1 MKRSSLLTDLI
12 LLQILAVIAVSY
24 YFRGAT
30 SICDGVMHLSKVK
43 ILLDNL
49 RTYGYFPRWN
59 PYWYFGVPMWRI
71 YSPLSYHILAFLG
84 WILDL
89 SLQDIAMIWAY
100 LVFSLASMSTCLLA
114 REMGLKRMGCFVS
127 SILFPFSANL
137 ILYWGIGSYPTV
149 TGVAISPLA
158 LFFFLRAVKK
168 RNKLNT
174 LAAGVTFGG
183 LILIYLMNAIILF
196 VFFSALSILMVVRDP
211 SLLYVSRGLQAPP
224 RYDLVLPRIVAAI
237 ILVALGVSMWWLLL
251 FFVTYFTAPAIPG
264 TTVGPPPAP
273 RSLGEQLMLLL
284 GVQPN
289 MESPGIGH
297 FVLAT
302 IACIVAFVKRK
313 TETIYAPACFVV
325 AFILCLTPW
334 LRIPTGPLF
343 WRRFTLYLSLFA
355 SISAATLVDMMRGFC
370 EQFLDRKSS
379 INPRGE
385 YLKTFYSSSL
395 VVLILVA
402 AIYPVVGN
410 ESIVFPGY
418 DISEKPVYVNFLESH
433 SRSGERVGMGYDYGY
448 IFNLYTG
455 IPQSAG
461 GNVHYVYMVNEFAYM
476 FWLRMFEEQ
485 DSRYLRYFARSY
497 NVRWFVGTEMSGLER
512 TDQELPYEVAG
523 FSSSLAENIGADSR
537 VLFIG
542 DDHEY
547 SWFYLS
553 IALSDAQD
561 IVPAYGGKTLDGYN
575 AATIREF
582 GALYISG
589 LRSMD
594 LLGVSQL
601 LSEYAGGGG
610 CLILDTGNPQH
621 EGETTGLPEPSPVES
636 VKFGESH
643 LMLEPTS
650 SHDVTVS
657 LDLSEFRSDKAQT
670 ISHSNST
677 RNGAGVLIHDEG
689 EPVLAYWEWGLGKV
703 FWTGLRLPY
712 LIILDEKDKAKSEE
726 EAKLLINLL
735 RQADSAEKLDS
746 KGIVRF
752 EQKSPEEIVVHV
764 KDGSLRDALWL
775 KMSYYPGWTA
785 QIEDQSHTQLRIFT
799 AGPNMMLVFPRK
811 SGDYAVKFYFG
822 KTLDVMVGE
831 VISVVSLVTL
841 LALTLYTA
849 ATQRSEEAGSPKRK
863 P

>member
-1 MKRSSLLTDLI
+1 
-12 LLQILAVIAVSY
+12 
-24 YFRGAT
+24 
-30 SICDGVMHLSKVK
+30 
-43 ILLDNL
+43 
-49 RTYGYFPRWN
+49 
-59 PYWYFGVPMWRI
+59 
-71 YSPLSYHILAFLG
+71 
-84 WILDL
+84 
-89 SLQDIAMIWAY
+89 
-100 LVFSLASMSTCLLA
+100 
-114 REMGLKRMGCFVS
+114 
-127 SILFPFSANL
+127 
-137 ILYWGIGSYPTV
+137 
-149 TGVAISPLA
+149 
-158 LFFFLRAVKK
+158 
-168 RNKLNT
+168 
-174 LAAGVTFGG
+174 
-183 LILIYLMNAIILF
+183 
-196 VFFSALSILMVVRDP
+196 
-211 SLLYVSRGLQAPP
+211 
-224 RYDLVLPRIVAAI
+224 
-237 ILVALGVSMWWLLL
+237 
-251 FFVTYFTAPAIPG
+251 
-264 TTVGPPPAP
+264 
-273 RSLGEQLMLLL
+273 
-284 GVQPN
+284 
-289 MESPGIGH
+289 
-297 FVLAT
+297 
-302 IACIVAFVKRK
+302 
-313 TETIYAPACFVV
+313 
-325 AFILCLTPW
+325 
-334 LRIPTGPLF
+334 
-343 WRRFTLYLSLFA
+343 
-355 SISAATLVDMMRGFC
+355 
-370 EQFLDRKSS
+370 
-379 INPRGE
+379 
-385 YLKTFYSSSL
+385 
-395 VVLILVA
+395 
-402 AIYPVVGN
+402 
-410 ESIVFPGY
+410 
-418 DISEKPVYVNFLESH
+418 
-433 SRSGERVGMGYDYGY
+433 MGYDYGY

-461 GNVHYVYMVNEFAYM
+461 GNIHYVYMVNEFAYM
-476 FWLRMFEEQ
+476 FWMRMFEEQ
-485 DSRYLRYFARSY
+485 DSRYLHYFARSY
-497 NVRWFVGTEMSGLER
+497 NVRWFVGTGLER